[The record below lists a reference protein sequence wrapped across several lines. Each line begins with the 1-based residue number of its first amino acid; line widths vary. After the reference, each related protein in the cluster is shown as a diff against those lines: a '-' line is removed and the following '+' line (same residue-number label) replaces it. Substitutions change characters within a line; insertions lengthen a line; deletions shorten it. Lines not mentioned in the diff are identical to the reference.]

1 MRDIKFRAWDEM
13 QKVMH
18 NNFQFIKS
26 GDDGND
32 WILFTSDK
40 QPIFNYDG
48 WSKNPYFS
56 QQLKIMQYTGLKD
69 RNGKEIYEGDIVY
82 VEEMYSGD
90 YLISSYIGV
99 VIWEDGGFFIDGL
112 EKSLGGELDTP
123 TIINGAIK
131 IIGNIHENPELA

>member
-56 QQLKIMQYTGLKD
+56 QQLKVMQYTGLKD
-69 RNGKEIYEGDIVY
+69 KNGKEIYEGDILKYWGGVD
-82 VEEMYSGD
+82 V
-90 YLISSYIGV
+90 IGFDNGCFN
-99 VIWEDGGFFIDGL
+99 ITFTEDDKFDIPVDADI
-112 EKSLGGELDTP
+112 EV
-123 TIINGAIK
+123 
-131 IIGNIHENPELA
+131 IGNIYENPELA

>member
-56 QQLKIMQYTGLKD
+56 QQLKVMQYTGLKD
-69 RNGKEIYEGDIVY
+69 KNGKEVYEGDILKGNHSKFSRKPPV
-82 VEEMYSGD
+82 D
-90 YLISSYIGV
+90 NDI
-99 VIWEDGGFFIDGL
+99 VIWRGNGWKRKSYNGEMEVYPDIDVRSM
-112 EKSLGGELDTP
+112 EV
-123 TIINGAIK
+123 
-131 IIGNIHENPELA
+131 IGNIHENPELV

>member
-40 QPIFNYDG
+40 QPISNYDG